1 MSEIISSTDW
11 LRMLANELESKDFP
25 RGYGPQLRRTADIL
39 EATQAE
45 FSKMDNVNVQLG
57 INLAKKEEEFIAF
70 RQDMVFLWRRYQAA
84 IEVVKRYDPDLADEL
99 GTYKPKFHES
109 LI

>member
-1 MSEIISSTDW
+1 MSEIVSAPTW

-45 FSKMDNVNVQLG
+45 FEKMDNVNVQLG
-57 INLAKKEEEFIAF
+57 INLAKKEEEFVDI
-70 RQDMVFLWRRYQAA
+70 RQDMAFLWRQYQAA
-84 IEVVKRYDPDLADEL
+84 IEVIHRYDDEL
-99 GTYKPKFHES
+99 AINMGRYRPKFYES